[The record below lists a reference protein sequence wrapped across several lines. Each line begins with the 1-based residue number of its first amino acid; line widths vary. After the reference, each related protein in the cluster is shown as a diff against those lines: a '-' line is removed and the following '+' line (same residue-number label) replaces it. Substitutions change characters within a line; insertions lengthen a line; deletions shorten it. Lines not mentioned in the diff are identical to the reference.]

1 MAMKNGIPLLLALFT
16 IICITGT
23 QLAEAQFVDNGD
35 VNKITDIQEMD
46 DGEMIILQGY
56 IVDRLDDDEFLF
68 RDDTGEIEVEIDDDI
83 WQGQPVDPE
92 TEVRIYGEI
101 DIDSRTSS
109 IDVETTSV
117 EVERLTRL
125 QNGQQNNP

>member
-16 IICITGT
+16 IITGT

-83 WQGQPVDPE
+83 WQGQQVDRE
-92 TEVRIYGEI
+92 TEGRNNGENEI
-101 DIDSRTSS
+101 GRAKC
-109 IDVETTSV
+109 
-117 EVERLTRL
+117 
-125 QNGQQNNP
+125 

>member
-1 MAMKNGIPLLLALFT
+1 MKNGIPLLLALFT